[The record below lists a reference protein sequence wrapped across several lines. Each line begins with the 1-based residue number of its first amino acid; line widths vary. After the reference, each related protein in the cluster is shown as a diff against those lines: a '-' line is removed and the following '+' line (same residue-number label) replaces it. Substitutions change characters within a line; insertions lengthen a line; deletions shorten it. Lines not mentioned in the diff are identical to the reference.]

1 MDFQKLN
8 RILGDIMFLWVIS
21 WGGTLLICKKKKQI
35 LKKVK
40 KLGVCISII
49 LLAAS
54 FILNI
59 VRSTISF
66 PSLEEAVSFYGKT
79 KQHGQA
85 LVGEKTAFVP
95 EFGGMLELNVFD
107 KKNNRW
113 KLPNYFFP
121 NGKSHSECDDNTQK
135 YIAGITWDG
144 DTGNY
149 YVFLWDNTEWNWKH
163 RNVRDT
169 ENSNF
174 IYFGPRGEDSWGYG
188 FYYSY
193 LTAVP
198 ENYKLYIDDYEI
210 TVDWEEIFE
219 NRGFR
224 G

>member
-1 MDFQKLN
+1 MDFQKFD

-21 WGGTLLICKKKKQI
+21 WGGILLICKKKKQI

-59 VRSTISF
+59 VRSTVSF

-107 KKNNRW
+107 KKIIDGNF
-113 KLPNYFFP
+113 LTIFFP
-121 NGKSHSECDDNTQK
+121 MESHTLNAMITPRNTLRELPGMGIQAIIMCF
-135 YIAGITWDG
+135 YGITQNG
-144 DTGNY
+144 IGNTGM
-149 YVFLWDNTEWNWKH
+149 
-163 RNVRDT
+163 
-169 ENSNF
+169 
-174 IYFGPRGEDSWGYG
+174 
-188 FYYSY
+188 
-193 LTAVP
+193 
-198 ENYKLYIDDYEI
+198 
-210 TVDWEEIFE
+210 
-219 NRGFR
+219 
-224 G
+224 